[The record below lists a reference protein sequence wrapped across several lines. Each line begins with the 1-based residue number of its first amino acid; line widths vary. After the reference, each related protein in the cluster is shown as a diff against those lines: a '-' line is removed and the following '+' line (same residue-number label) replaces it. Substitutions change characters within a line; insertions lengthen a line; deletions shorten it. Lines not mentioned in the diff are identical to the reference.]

1 MSTKKRWR
9 NSPFFVFYYI
19 YYKTFMKKNLFVIN
33 ENEKERIINMH
44 KNATKN
50 LYNNKTYVSEQIL
63 IEQYD
68 TKELDKLKLEI
79 LTGLNVLKTNNPM
92 FSGKIDGHIKTLEGI
107 QTNLICN
114 GNKLSNEVQTKLNDA
129 KEDLKLKSILKD
141 PENKIDGMVSKIAFI
156 ENFCSTA
163 GNDISS
169 GGDIKIPV
177 AADGQQN
184 IDVVSVQQRINK
196 ECKADVLNT
205 ALLNFPKARIGSPP
219 NYKLKEDGK
228 NGSGTK
234 SAIQACALPN
244 LNKVLGQPNQ
254 GSQES
259 VPPKAGSSVSKS
271 TPVGVSLN
279 DNDISTLMS

>member
-1 MSTKKRWR
+1 
-9 NSPFFVFYYI
+9 
-19 YYKTFMKKNLFVIN
+19 MKKNLFVIN

-63 IEQYD
+63 MEQYD

-79 LTGLNVLKTNNPM
+79 LAGLNVLKTNNPM

-169 GGDIKIPV
+169 GGNMGIPIAV
-177 AADGQQN
+177 DGQQN
-184 IDVVSVQQRINK
+184 TDVTSLQQRINK

-279 DNDISTLMS
+279 DNDIFTLMN